1 MEKAGY
7 VLLIIVLLVWIGAIF
22 MGMISAFPVG
32 LIGIVALLGF
42 GILFIKVLKERLES
56 KEDDYYSKN
65 IDK

>member
-7 VLLIIVLLVWIGAIF
+7 VLLIIVLLIWIGAIF

>member
-7 VLLIIVLLVWIGAIF
+7 VLLIIVLLIWIGAIF

-32 LIGIVALLGF
+32 LIGIIALLGF

>member
-32 LIGIVALLGF
+32 LIGIIALLGF

>member
-7 VLLIIVLLVWIGAIF
+7 VLLIIVLLIWIGAIF

-42 GILFIKVLKERLES
+42 GLLFIKVLKERLES

>member
-1 MEKAGY
+1 MEKTGY

-42 GILFIKVLKERLES
+42 GLLFIKVLKERLES